1 MWTAIAQ
8 FAAALMKFITRRNE
22 DSNATDMKARAEAQD
37 RRDEAGEVNK
47 AIAKRDLKKLNEL
60 DSE

>member
-8 FAAALMKFITRRNE
+8 FAAALMKLITRRNE
-22 DSNATDMKARAEAQD
+22 DANAPDMKARAQAQD

-47 AIAKRDLKKLNEL
+47 AIAKRDLKQLNEL